1 MRNIVL
7 ITDKRKIKSKK
18 YENLF
23 SYLDQLILPHTNKP
37 VEVEIVDTEEEYD
50 QFNLASYNP
59 SGKFTLVVSLGGDGT
74 ALKAMKLAFSFRQ
87 FDVLP
92 VGSGRIG
99 YLVSPIESFNS
110 ILDEYLQP
118 LVNRTLSESHL
129 GDNYIKRRPILQ
141 NGDYKLPAFNE
152 VVIIKNSP
160 TRLLDLLIETYDQK
174 VKLRADGIII
184 STSLGSTAYNYSAGG
199 PIVHNDIDSI
209 VVTPISPFSKFPRS
223 IVLSD
228 KSKISVT
235 IPKNQNYAI
244 QFDGV
249 VEVQEINEEKIT
261 YEYELSKGSVNLIGH
276 DNNPKIDNFLDQIL
290 R

>member
-1 MRNIVL
+1 MRNILL
-7 ITDKRKIKSKK
+7 ITDKGKLKSKK
-18 YENLF
+18 YRQIF
-23 SYLDQLILPHTNKP
+23 SYLDQLIAPGTNKP
-37 VEVEIVDTEEEYD
+37 VEVEIVDTEEAD
-50 QFNLASYNP
+50 
-59 SGKFTLVVSLGGDGT
+59 KFRLNTKSRNTLIVSLGGDGT
-74 ALKAMKLAFSFRQ
+74 ALKAMKIGYLHNQ
-87 FDVLP
+87 DVLP
-92 VGSGRIG
+92 IGSGRVG
-99 YLVSPIESFNS
+99 YLVNKIEHFSS
-110 ILDEYLQP
+110 IVDEYLQLKKARREP
-118 LVNRTLSESHL
+118 WPPSNLE
-129 GDNYIKRRPILQ
+129 DNYIKRRPIIQ
-141 NGDYKLPAFNE
+141 NGDNSLPAFNE

-199 PIVHNDIDSI
+199 SIVHNEIDSI

-223 IVLSD
+223 VVLND

-249 VEVQEINEEKIT
+249 VEIQEINEEKIT

-276 DNNPKIDNFLDQIL
+276 DNNPKIDNFLNQIL

>member
-18 YENLF
+18 YEDLF
-23 SYLDQLILPHTNKP
+23 SYLDQLTVTNENIP
-37 VEVEIVDTEEEYD
+37 VEVEIVDTEEADRFKLYHKSRTA
-50 QFNLASYNP
+50 LI
-59 SGKFTLVVSLGGDGT
+59 VSLGGDGT
-74 ALKAMKLAFSFRQ
+74 ALKAMKMGYRKNL
-87 FDVLP
+87 DVLLI
-92 VGSGRIG
+92 GSGRVG
-99 YLVSPIESFNS
+99 YLVNKIGNFSS
-110 ILDEYLQP
+110 IVDEYLQLKYP
-118 LVNRTLSESHL
+118 FNPKGLE
-129 GDNYIKRRPILQ
+129 DNYIKKRPIIQ
-141 NGDYKLPAFNE
+141 NGDFNLPAFNE

-199 PIVHNDIDSI
+199 PIVHNEIDSI

-228 KSKISVT
+228 KSKILVT

>member
-18 YENLF
+18 YEHLF
-23 SYLDQLILPHTNKP
+23 SYLDQLIVTNSNIP
-37 VEVEIVDTEEEYD
+37 VEVEIVDTEEAD
-50 QFNLASYNP
+50 
-59 SGKFTLVVSLGGDGT
+59 KFQLQTKSRNTLIVSLGGDGT
-74 ALKAMKLAFSFRQ
+74 ALKAMKLGYLKNQ
-87 FDVLP
+87 DVLLI
-92 VGSGRIG
+92 GSGRVG
-99 YLVSPIESFNS
+99 YLVNKIGNFSS
-110 ILDEYLQP
+110 IVDEYLQ
-118 LVNRTLSESHL
+118 LKNNRRVLPNDLE
-129 GDNYIKRRPILQ
+129 DNYIKKRPIIQ
-141 NGDYKLPAFNE
+141 NGDFNLPAFNE

-199 PIVHNDIDSI
+199 PIVHNEIDSI